1 MNRASSLAVA
11 VAFGTPGIG
20 NVTTGVLPS
29 HLTDVLPTDGTSA
42 ATRCGLA
49 AICGVSVGNCVPY
62 IAAFHAPCGLDHRR
76 IIRSSTAAGIGVAL
90 PSPATSSAPIWS
102 SFQEYAPL
110 KTSIVSQL

>member
-1 MNRASSLAVA
+1 MNLASSVAVA

-20 NVTTGVLPS
+20 NVTTGVLPFHS
-29 HLTDVLPTDGTSA
+29 TDVLPTVAMSAGTD
-42 ATRCGLA
+42 CGLA

-62 IAAFHAPCGLDHRR
+62 IAAFHAPCGLDHKR

-102 SFQEYAPL
+102 SFQVYAPL
-110 KTSIVSQL
+110 KTSIASQL